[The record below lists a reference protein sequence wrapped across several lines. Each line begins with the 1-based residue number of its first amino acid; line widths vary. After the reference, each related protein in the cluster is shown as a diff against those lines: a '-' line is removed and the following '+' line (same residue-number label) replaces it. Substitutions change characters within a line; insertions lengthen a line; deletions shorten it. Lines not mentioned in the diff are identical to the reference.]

1 VSLETWLFFCATE
14 TVLCLTPGPAV
25 LLVVSIALTRGL
37 APGVRA
43 SLGILAANA
52 SYFAISASGLGAAL
66 LASWELFA
74 AIKWAG
80 AAYLVWLGLRMLA
93 AALRRRLETAPAQ
106 AAAQARFGAFANGF
120 VTQGASPKSLLFFT
134 AILPQFIDPR
144 RAVAEQVLILGVSS
158 VMIEL
163 AVLCGYALV
172 CARARGVVRAPRF
185 AAPLQALGGALL
197 VSAGVRLAALRRN

>member
-1 VSLETWLFFCATE
+1 VSFETWLLFCATE
-14 TVLCLTPGPAV
+14 AVLCLTPGPAV
-25 LLVVSIALTRGL
+25 LLVVSIALTRGV

-43 SLGILAANA
+43 SLGILSANA
-52 SYFAISASGLGAAL
+52 VYFAISATGLGAVL
-66 LASWELFA
+66 LASWELFV

-93 AALRRRLETAPAQ
+93 AALRRRPETAPAV
-106 AAAQARFGAFANGF
+106 AQGRLGAFAKGF
-120 VTQGASPKSLLFFT
+120 VTQGANPKSLLFFT

-158 VMIEL
+158 VVIEL
-163 AVLCGYALV
+163 AVLCGYALA
-172 CARARGVVRAPRF
+172 CERARGVVRAPRF

-197 VSAGVRLAALRRN
+197 VSASVRLAALRRN